1 MKSITYFA
9 SGNLTDGL
17 KFNYDSGLS
26 DHFYCE
32 DNKKESYTVD
42 IPNNCKL
49 VGLYAKLEGELRAT
63 NLYFLCLTN

>member
-9 SGNLTDGL
+9 SGGLTDGL

-32 DNKKESYTVD
+32 DVKIERYTVD

-49 VGLYAKLEGELRAT
+49 VGLYAELDSELRAR